1 MKELQQIQR
10 LFPSEDGNKNSQ
22 EYFLSLIEM
31 LVKNIDSLKN
41 PNQTMLGKLKEKT
54 DDYYES
60 IIKNSE
66 TPSKGISLEE
76 VVDTL
81 VNLSDGH
88 PYQTKNYVTNAIP
101 MASIPGLLGS
111 LTASLLN
118 SNSLWDVY
126 GPAAGEAEVKIIAMM
141 SKLVGYD
148 EKTSWGYTTWGGQ
161 GAVFTSL
168 RLAIAKQFPR
178 AKEEGIPNNLY
189 CFASENA
196 HYSLLK
202 SVEATGIGSN
212 NLITVRANPHDHAMD
227 IQDLHEKMEQVILQG
242 GIPIY
247 IAATTGA
254 TDSFGIDDVQ
264 AIKEIADQLTEKYK
278 LNPVYIHADSAMGGM
293 YCVFNEYDFEKN
305 SLFFEAEVKQGLI
318 QIREKIKHLHLADS
332 VCFDFHKLGQTPYIS
347 NLILTKNGEDF
358 KLLDLQ
364 EFETPYV
371 GNRGYGSYHTSYTLE
386 CTRMGSAISIYATL
400 LAFGIE
406 GYQQLLANYVRVN
419 CAFRDKLVAN
429 FPNVAVTN
437 NNNPGPA
444 TAFRFYKG
452 LSKWQEECDGRMS
465 STEIDE
471 TNKWNSLI
479 FEQIGAQRDKVFF
492 GDTTR
497 HCLVDVVDKEETAPI
512 SVVKFFSISPY
523 TTVETLDTFIHFLQ
537 EQVQQVEENEGVLMN
552 V

>member
-1 MKELQQIQR
+1 MTELQKIQQ

-22 EYFLSLIEM
+22 ERFLSLMEM

-54 DDYYES
+54 DDYYQF
-60 IIKNSE
+60 IIKDSE
-66 TPSKGISLEE
+66 TPSVGISLEE

-88 PYQTKNYVTNAIP
+88 PYQTRNYVTNAIP

-126 GPAAGEAEVKIIAMM
+126 GPAAGEAEVRIISMI

-148 EKTSWGYTTWGGQ
+148 ETTSWGYTTWGGQ
-161 GAVFTSL
+161 GAVFASL

-202 SVEATGIGSN
+202 SVEATGMGSN

-227 IQDLHEKMEQVILQG
+227 IQDLHDKMEQVIVQG

-254 TDSFGIDDVQ
+254 TDSFGIDDVK
-264 AIKEIADQLTEKYK
+264 AIKETADYLTAKYK

-293 YCVFNEYDFEKN
+293 YCVFNEYDFEQN
-305 SLFFEAEVKQGLI
+305 PLSFEEKVKQGLI
-318 QIREKIKHLHLADS
+318 QIREKIQYLHLADS

-347 NLILTKNGEDF
+347 SLILTKNGEDF

-400 LAFGIE
+400 LAFGVE

-419 CAFRDKLVAN
+419 QAFREKLVAT
-429 FPNVAVTN
+429 FSHVAVTN
-437 NNNPGPA
+437 NDNPGPA

-452 LSKWQEECDGRMS
+452 ISKWQEEYEGRMS
-465 STEIDE
+465 SVEIDE

-479 FEQIGAQRDKVFF
+479 FEQLGSKRDEVFF

-497 HCLVDVVDKEETAPI
+497 HCLVEVVDKAELQPI
-512 SVVKFFSISPY
+512 SVVKFFTISPY
-523 TTVETLDTFIHFLQ
+523 TTIETVDMFIHFLQ
-537 EQVQQVEENEGVLMN
+537 EQLQQVEEAEGVCMN